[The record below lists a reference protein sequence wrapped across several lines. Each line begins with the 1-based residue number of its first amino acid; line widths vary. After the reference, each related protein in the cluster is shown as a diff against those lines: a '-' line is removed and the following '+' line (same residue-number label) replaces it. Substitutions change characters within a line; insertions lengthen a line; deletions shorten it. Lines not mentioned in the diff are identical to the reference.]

1 MNESRF
7 SKEQGDRKGET
18 LEIELGRR
26 QFLAGC
32 GTAMMAGVFG
42 NLAAETVLG
51 QSAARPGAPVG
62 VVPRRIIID
71 TDPGVDDAFAL
82 MLAMQSP
89 ELKIEAITAVAGN
102 VPLKLTLPNALRM
115 VEICGRTEIPVAG
128 GASGPLVRK
137 LITAAYVHGENGLAG
152 VEFPV
157 PTIKPV
163 AEHAVDLIVR
173 LARQYPGEIT
183 LVPIGPLTNIALA
196 LRSAPELAQIIPQI
210 VLMGGSFSGGNVTPA
225 AEFNFYVDPEAAAMV
240 FDSGIPITMVGLD
253 VTRKVVLTE
262 ERLRRLE
269 ANTNRVSLAA
279 ARIARSLMETHK
291 KSGSESWPVLNDP
304 LAVSV
309 MLDPAILTLKDY
321 RVEIETCGTLTA
333 GESVGYK
340 HGEARTSAPLRNS
353 GEGPAEKE
361 FGFNC
366 KVAIE
371 VDVSRFFDLLT
382 TRLGRE
388 G

>member
-1 MNESRF
+1 
-7 SKEQGDRKGET
+7 
-18 LEIELGRR
+18 
-26 QFLAGC
+26 
-32 GTAMMAGVFG
+32 
-42 NLAAETVLG
+42 
-51 QSAARPGAPVG
+51 
-62 VVPRRIIID
+62 
-71 TDPGVDDAFAL
+71 
-82 MLAMQSP
+82 
-89 ELKIEAITAVAGN
+89 
-102 VPLKLTLPNALRM
+102 
-115 VEICGRTEIPVAG
+115 
-128 GASGPLVRK
+128 